1 MLQEEKRPGRI
12 RTRLCERESDGHSL
26 RRLHGTQRTSCGRM
40 REACSDRE
48 TDGAMALTSA
58 PSECEAQQARG
69 SRRQQGGSAA
79 EPPQRRDDRPG
90 VRLKPHLHLG
100 GGAKGM
106 PLATNKSLSGKGCE
120 QTLLMLQIRKDLT
133 DE

>member
-1 MLQEEKRPGRI
+1 MLQGGERQGRL

-26 RRLHGTQRTSCGRM
+26 RRLQETQRTSCGRM

-48 TDGAMALTSA
+48 TDGAMALTSV

-90 VRLKPHLHLG
+90 VRLKLHLHLG

-106 PLATNKSLSGKGCE
+106 PLATNKCLSGEECE
-120 QTLLMLQIRKDLT
+120 QTLLMLQVRKDLT